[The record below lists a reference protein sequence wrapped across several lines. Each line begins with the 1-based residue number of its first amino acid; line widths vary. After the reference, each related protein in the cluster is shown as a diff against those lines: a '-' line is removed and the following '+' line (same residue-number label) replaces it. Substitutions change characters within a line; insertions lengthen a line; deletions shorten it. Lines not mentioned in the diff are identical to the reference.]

1 MKRYPG
7 VKELAKLPKR
17 GRVAVGHG
25 AFLQISEFGTRSWVF
40 RYVVNGRAHHV
51 GLGSCTYVTLAEA
64 RQKAFEYRRLLAAGG
79 DQLQAKG
86 AAERGRLFWS
96 RAAVTFAQ
104 VALV

>member
-7 VKELAKLPKR
+7 IKELAKLTKR

-40 RYVVNGRAHHV
+40 RYVVNGKAHHV

-79 DQLQAKG
+79 DPLEQK
-86 AAERGRLFWS
+86 
-96 RAAVTFAQ
+96 RAAKRGHLLARVPAKTFQQ
-104 VALV
+104 VA